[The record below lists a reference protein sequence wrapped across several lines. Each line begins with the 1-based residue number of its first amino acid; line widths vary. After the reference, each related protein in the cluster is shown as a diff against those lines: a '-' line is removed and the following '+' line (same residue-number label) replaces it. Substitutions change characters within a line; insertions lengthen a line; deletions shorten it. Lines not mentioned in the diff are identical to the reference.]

1 MDKKDVFRKKALFPL
16 TYACVVALGIW
27 GATAMIPQT
36 GSSIAASPSF
46 GLVEPAAGSEDIAQ
60 MTQNGQIEAID
71 EKAVIDAPPIDGLK
85 ASEQELAP
93 LMITPDKPE
102 IVTLDRDAVNVIVG
116 SDEQL
121 RAVPDT
127 NKSIILIPKKPG
139 ATYFKALDADGKV
152 IMQRHVII
160 GAAKSEY
167 VRIRRACA
175 NGAEGCQQY
184 SLFYCPDTCHEVN
197 VIQEK
202 KEAAAAPKETV
213 NQNTSFE
220 PSSTN
225 VEEPQQENP
234 AK

>member
-1 MDKKDVFRKKALFPL
+1 MDNKDLFRKKFLFPL
-16 TYACVVALGIW
+16 TYVCVVALGVW
-27 GATAMIPQT
+27 GASALIPQT
-36 GSSIAASPSF
+36 GSSIAGTPTFSS
-46 GLVEPAAGSEDIAQ
+46 VEPAAGSDEIAQ
-60 MTQNGQIEAID
+60 MTKDGQIEAID
-71 EKAVIDAPPIDGLK
+71 EKSVIDAPPIEGLK
-85 ASEQELAP
+85 ASDQELAP

-160 GAAKSEY
+160 GAPKSEY

-175 NGAEGCQQY
+175 NGTTGCQQY

-202 KEAAAAPKETV
+202 KESAEAPKETV
-213 NQNTSFE
+213 SE
-220 PSSTN
+220 STN
-225 VEEPQQENP
+225 VQPNSTGVEEPQQENP
-234 AK
+234 AN